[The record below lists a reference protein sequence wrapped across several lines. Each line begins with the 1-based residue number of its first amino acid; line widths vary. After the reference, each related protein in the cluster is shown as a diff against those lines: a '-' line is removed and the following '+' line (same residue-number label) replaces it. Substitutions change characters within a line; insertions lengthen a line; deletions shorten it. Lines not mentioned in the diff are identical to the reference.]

1 MVPNLVHHKLLISRN
16 VSDADYISIYDGDE
30 VNMYDGKISKIEI
43 SEAGVLKCWWV
54 PVARL

>member
-1 MVPNLVHHKLLISRN
+1 MVPDLVQHTLISASKF
-16 VSDADYISIYDGDE
+16 VDADYISIYDGDE
-30 VNMYDGKISKIEI
+30 VNMYYGKISKIEI